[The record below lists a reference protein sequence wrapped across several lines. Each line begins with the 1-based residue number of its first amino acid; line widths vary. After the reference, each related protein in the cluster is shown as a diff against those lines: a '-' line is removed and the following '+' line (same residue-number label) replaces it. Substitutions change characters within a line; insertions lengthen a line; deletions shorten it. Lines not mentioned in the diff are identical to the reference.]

1 MSFERVLQLIQDV
14 EGVVGSFVA
23 NAAGHLVV
31 QQVPPDLPKSALR
44 RTALRVARII
54 HSAELCE
61 LDVERCDFR
70 FDGYQLLVWRFET
83 GLLGV
88 LADAP
93 LQRRALGM
101 ATRMALRELRTS
113 WPPSAPSSGVRAAH
127 AAEEDEDTT
136 QYNTPVPQPAVSH
149 GGARAERAVG
159 FPRQS
164 AAPAAGLRGR
174 RDAR

>member
-1 MSFERVLQLIQDV
+1 ERVLQLIQDV

-23 NAAGHLVV
+23 NAAGHLVI

-70 FDGYQLLVWRFET
+70 FDGYQVLVWRFES

-101 ATRMALRELRTS
+101 AARMALQELRAS
-113 WPPSAPSSGVRAAH
+113 WPPSAPSGVHQAH
-127 AAEEDEDTT
+127 PAEEGEYTT
-136 QYNTPVPQPAVSH
+136 QYLTPAPQPALNHV
-149 GGARAERAVG
+149 GARAEHAVG

-164 AAPAAGLRGR
+164 SAPAAGVRGR
-174 RDAR
+174 HDAR